1 LYRTPL
7 NARFAGPRATTK
19 PPPSTVAV
27 GRVGSTVAGIEQRI
41 VLCAESS
48 RERKLDLLIAVL
60 RAVPDARTLV
70 FCSSKGTCAWVRAKL
85 AEIIERDR
93 QAALA
98 AAAVSGPKTTE
109 GGPPSEAIGF
119 LFAAEE
125 LHGDCS
131 QGARSRALDAFAS
144 GAARVLV
151 ATDVASRGLDLPA
164 VAHVIN
170 FDLPTDGRDFDAYVH
185 RIGRTGRAGRDG
197 LATSFYVPG
206 FGHDGNGP
214 VYVALRELMA
224 ETDQSAPE
232 WFQSCA
238 DAAGPPPGGRGYMR
252 VGRGRG
258 RGAGGGGRGRG
269 RGY

>member
-1 LYRTPL
+1 M
-7 NARFAGPRATTK
+7 
-19 PPPSTVAV
+19 
-27 GRVGSTVAGIEQRI
+27 
-41 VLCAESS
+41 
-48 RERKLDLLIAVL
+48 
-60 RAVPDARTLV
+60 
-70 FCSSKGTCAWVRAKL
+70 
-85 AEIIERDR
+85 
-93 QAALA
+93 
-98 AAAVSGPKTTE
+98 
-109 GGPPSEAIGF
+109 
-119 LFAAEE
+119 FAAEE

-238 DAAGPPPGGRGYMR
+238 DAAGPPPGGRGYMS